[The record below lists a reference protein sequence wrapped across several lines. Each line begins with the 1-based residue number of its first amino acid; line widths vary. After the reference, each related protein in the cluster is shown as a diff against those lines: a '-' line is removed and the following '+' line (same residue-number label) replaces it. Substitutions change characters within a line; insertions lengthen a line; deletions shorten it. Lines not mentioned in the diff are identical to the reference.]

1 MEKLRDYLVYNL
13 DSLDLSELFD
23 NLSKQLKVIH
33 SYDKV
38 VPTLTSDSILCDE
51 KGFSFESIEDS
62 NQIDTDKRNNILDL
76 AKLVI
81 GCFLSVS
88 GEFRDFST
96 IDTSWFTDNID
107 DICATITDDS
117 FRKDYYEA
125 LFENGSNEYYCD
137 YLERVKQNEALGG
150 KGNVRAYKKV
160 LSNAASELYDDPED
174 DLDLDKKVASI
185 SSLFYPLLI
194 GLSVLVG
201 ISIIAVIK
209 FF

>member
-1 MEKLRDYLVYNL
+1 MATLR
-13 DSLDLSELFD
+13 FCPPD
-23 NLSKQLKVIH
+23 NSK
-33 SYDKV
+33 
-38 VPTLTSDSILCDE
+38 
-51 KGFSFESIEDS
+51 G
-62 NQIDTDKRNNILDL
+62 
-76 AKLVI
+76 
-81 GCFLSVS
+81 
-88 GEFRDFST
+88 
-96 IDTSWFTDNID
+96 
-107 DICATITDDS
+107 
-117 FRKDYYEA
+117 EA